1 MFHSHF
7 SCFRKKFFK
16 LGVGCSCLILFPF
29 LGNFD
34 QDGVAAEECDDPDH
48 DQVLEGDEHVQL
60 EPEAIVETEDGT
72 LNVKY
77 TIFCQKSLKLT
88 YCRF

>member
-1 MFHSHF
+1 M
-7 SCFRKKFFK
+7 
-16 LGVGCSCLILFPF
+16 FPF

-34 QDGVAAEECDDPDH
+34 QDGVATEESDDPDH

-72 LNVKY
+72 LNVKH
-77 TIFCQKSLKLT
+77 TILSQKYLKTDLLQI
-88 YCRF
+88 FSS